1 MFDTADN
8 AYNVDKKID
17 YSTVRSMVR
26 EELNRHSS
34 QRKVNLNK
42 MEEEREEEEVAV
54 VITNTNH
61 LFDNDTILSSSLLKL
76 RIRNTTEYLN
86 WRITILRRD
95 NFRCQICSASIKDNK
110 SVRLE
115 VHHAKT
121 FDDICT
127 ENNITSMKQA
137 LECNEIWSL
146 DNGISLCYG
155 CHKNIEK
162 LRTKIRNMFVVLAV
176 SNILHPDIER
186 SDLTPI
192 VKLLLLHGYLEAQLI
207 LMDASERTVRV

>member
-121 FDDICT
+121 FDDICK
-127 ENNITSMKQA
+127 ENNITTVKGA
-137 LECNEIWSL
+137 LTCKEIWSL
-146 DNGISLCYG
+146 DNGISLCHG
-155 CHKNIEK
+155 CHKDIERI
-162 LRTKIRNMFVVLAV
+162 RTELKNMFV
-176 SNILHPDIER
+176 I
-186 SDLTPI
+186 
-192 VKLLLLHGYLEAQLI
+192 
-207 LMDASERTVRV
+207 